1 MLGYAHYC
9 KDTYKDYADEMSAC
23 LENLRAMMAQQ
34 YHFFLPKDDKASS
47 YEQTLPLFRMYGQL
61 FVDTVLD
68 QIHVA
73 KKRGRNSLAV
83 AHARALITK
92 VAEFK
97 AHTLDSVK
105 KIILFHAEP
114 HIMPP
119 KNNPSCASS
128 SRLAM
133 CTCTIAI
140 APSKF
145 DAVDEKGYPT
155 DKTKNFCVGVTYT
168 STDPCKTTM
177 QDYAKKYSRDL
188 TEAVGTYWRK
198 QLGEIVREWV
208 KTADTLKPMVDNH
221 KR

>member
-1 MLGYAHYC
+1 MLGYAQHC

-34 YHFFLPKDDKASS
+34 FHFFLPKDDKASS

-83 AHARALITK
+83 AHAQALITK

-97 AHTLDSVK
+97 AHTLDSVE
-105 KIILFHAEP
+105 KIILSQVEP
-114 HIMPP
+114 HIMRP

-128 SRLAM
+128 SRVGM
-133 CTCTIAI
+133 CTCTIAMG
-140 APSKF
+140 PSIF
-145 DAVDEKGYPT
+145 NAVDEKGFPV
-155 DKTKNFCVGVTYT
+155 DKTKDFCVGVTYT

-177 QDYAKKYSRDL
+177 RNYGKKYAKEYLK
-188 TEAVGTYWRK
+188 AVATYWRK
-198 QLGEIVREWV
+198 QLGEIVNKWM
-208 KTADTLKPMVDNH
+208 KTAETLKPMVDNH